1 MADRALQQVRMWLE
15 SQPFSFRLLTLMVFM
30 IEAIESEY
38 GKEISTNF
46 ENELR
51 TAFTKARVI
60 FKKPESAEGHSQRVV
75 TGEEAMSDKAK
86 DVFEMSDKAK
96 DFFASTLAQHLR
108 NLQAVARTTDEQ
120 REVGRKRMHE
130 LIKPHADEIFKGMT
144 GPDVLLM
151 HLEQFI
157 ELANFIAEP
166 ESVTKWLWFEQQ
178 RRGNAVQ

>member
-1 MADRALQQVRMWLE
+1 MADRTVQQVRMWLE
-15 SQPFSFRLLTLMVFM
+15 SQPFSLRLLTLMVFM

-38 GKEISTNF
+38 GKEISTTF

-51 TAFTKARVI
+51 AAFTKARVI

-75 TGEEAMSDKAK
+75 TGEEAVSEKAK

-130 LIKPHADEIFKGMT
+130 LIKPHAVFKGMT

-166 ESVTKWLWFEQQ
+166 ESVTKWLWFGQQ
-178 RRGNAVQ
+178 RRTNAVQ